1 MNKMKLKKYLG
12 SFILMLSVFVVNAG
26 NASIAAIGIEEMP
39 ESIKKSR

>member
-12 SFILMLSVFVVNAG
+12 SFILMLSVVNAG